1 MNPYVLERIART
13 ELRLSDPRATPFPTD
28 SSHSDFF
35 TISGGEKLLLAKAI
49 RDDYLSASPR
59 TVLHEHAVM
68 TLVHRAGL
76 APEPLHA
83 DFSWQLLVQEFIP
96 GPALGEW
103 SDGNI
108 VTCARLGEQLTRIDV
123 HDAGLSHT
131 HLRLADDI
139 AAHLITLRDLPAS
152 RHADARSDLQRL
164 AVRAHAFCR
173 RAQEALDELPLVL
186 SHNDLSPENVIQSP
200 RGLVV
205 IDFETSA
212 VSRPDF
218 LVGQI
223 AVDAAIDDALHAATP
238 VRTFEHLTTL
248 VLDELA
254 HPPDPKVCRARI
266 VERLLQNAVYALRQ
280 AVRFA
285 GAPAEIGE
293 YAAKKQSV
301 AAFCRTALD
310 QCLGSW

>member
-1 MNPYVLERIART
+1 MNTDTLERIART
-13 ELRLSDPRATPFPTD
+13 ELRLPVPRAAPFPTD

-35 TISGGEKLLLAKAI
+35 TISSGEKLLLAKAI

-83 DFSWQLLVQEFIP
+83 DFSLQLLVQEFIP
-96 GPALGEW
+96 GPPLGAW

-108 VTCARLGEQLTRIDV
+108 TTCARLGEQLTRIDV
-123 HDAGLSHT
+123 SAAGLSHT
-131 HLRLADDI
+131 HLRFADDI
-139 AAHLITLRDLPAS
+139 ATHVKTLRDLPAS
-152 RHADARSDLQRL
+152 RHDGAQSDLQRL
-164 AVRAHAFCR
+164 AARAHAFCQ
-173 RAQEALDELPLVL
+173 RAQAALDELPLVL

-223 AVDAAIDDALHAATP
+223 AVDAAIDDALHATP
-238 VRTFEHLTTL
+238 VRTFEHLTAL
-248 VLDELA
+248 VLGELA
-254 HPPDPKVCRARI
+254 NPPDPGLCRARI

-310 QCLGSW
+310 HCLGSW